1 MSVEYNH
8 IPDIMKIIVN
18 EISEAVQAIP
28 ALIEND
34 IKANMMKPHG
44 GRMYKRR
51 SVTHQASAPGEAPAV
66 DGSTLINSFQ
76 KKSPD
81 AMHSE
86 IYSEEEYSLALELGR
101 PEVNLEP
108 RPYMVPAAKVAWK
121 ETVKSMQKMARR
133 IENV

>member
-1 MSVEYNH
+1 MSVEYNR

-18 EISEAVQAIP
+18 GISEAVQAVP

-44 GRMYKRR
+44 GRIYKRR
-51 SVTHQASAPGEAPAV
+51 TVTHQASAPGEAPAV
-66 DGSTLINSFQ
+66 DGSALINSFQ

-101 PEVNLEP
+101 PEHNLEP
-108 RPYMVPAAKVAWK
+108 RPYMVPAAQVAHK
-121 ETVKSMQKMARR
+121 QITRRMKQLKAR